1 MTLNPRVCPFRAVHS
16 NGPVWD
22 DIVLA
27 DPEVIAAIANN
38 GVVRREFEL
47 TNVDR
52 SALGRIAG
60 AIAKQHGAM
69 NYCSSCEY
77 GNNSGGEGE
86 GGELIAV

>member
-1 MTLNPRVCPFRAVHS
+1 MHS

-60 AIAKQHGAM
+60 AIAKQHGAIQC
-69 NYCSSCEY
+69 CSSCEY
-77 GNNSGGEGE
+77 GDVSGGDGE
-86 GGELIAV
+86 GGEPIAV